1 MAGTSAAL
9 AAAGIALLL
18 VLWAYWRSRRP
29 RASVTSAAPEVLT
42 GRGGSAA
49 QRLEP
54 NWQAVVEKTA
64 DGALLRLCHYGP
76 GRAYL
81 VDVRLDG
88 QVRPVPGTN
97 AEGLLERLGPSEVIA
112 IPFAELEPLP
122 ERLDIR
128 YLDESGATRYFS
140 TLL

>member
-9 AAAGIALLL
+9 AAAAIALLL

-29 RASVTSAAPEVLT
+29 GASAADAPEVLT
-42 GRGGSAA
+42 GREGSAP
-49 QRLEP
+49 RLEP
-54 NWQAVVEKTA
+54 NWQAAIEKTA

-97 AEGLLERLGPSEVIA
+97 AEGLLERLGPSEVIG